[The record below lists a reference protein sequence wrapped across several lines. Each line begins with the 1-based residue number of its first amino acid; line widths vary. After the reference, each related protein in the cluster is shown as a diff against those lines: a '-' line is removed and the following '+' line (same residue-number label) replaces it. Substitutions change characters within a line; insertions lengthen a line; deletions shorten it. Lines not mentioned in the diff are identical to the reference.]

1 MESNTDQAAGRSKG
15 SQVATNRRRKSLK
28 TAGACILALLMVA
41 CGGKI
46 RYPKYYT
53 LSIAPAPKPLVSD
66 PRMPAT
72 LAVRRFET
80 PAYLRQGRIVYR
92 EAPGEVGFY
101 EYHRWAADPGA
112 TVTSGV
118 IDALRLS
125 RLFSSVEHYDGHNK
139 PDYLLTGRLERLDEI
154 DYGGG
159 VRVEAKLT
167 AQITNLRTGATLWS
181 GSAAETLGV
190 DTRTVS
196 AVVSKMSD
204 AVQASIDS
212 LVASMEQ
219 QLSDAHMSELY
230 NKVSHQ

>member
-1 MESNTDQAAGRSKG
+1 VEFDTDQAAERPQGSK
-15 SQVATNRRRKSLK
+15 VNRNLLTKSLGF
-28 TAGACILALLMVA
+28 AGVCILALLMVE

-53 LSIAPAPKPLVSD
+53 LSIAPTATPALEDPL
-66 PRMPAT
+66 RTAT

-80 PAYLRQGRIVYR
+80 SAYLRQGRIVYR
-92 EAPGEVGFY
+92 EAPNEIGFY
-101 EYHRWAADPGA
+101 EYHRWASDPGA

-125 RLFSSVEHYDGHNK
+125 KLFSSVEFYDGHNK
-139 PDYLLTGRLERLDEI
+139 AEYLLTGRLERLDEI

-167 AQITNLRTGATLWS
+167 VQITNLRTGATLWS
-181 GSAAETLGV
+181 GSAAQSLGV
-190 DTRTVS
+190 DSRTVS
-196 AVVSKMSD
+196 AIVSRMSD
-204 AVQASIDS
+204 AVQASITS

-219 QLSDAHMSELY
+219 QLSDAHISEL
-230 NKVSHQ
+230 NRNVH

>member
-1 MESNTDQAAGRSKG
+1 
-15 SQVATNRRRKSLK
+15 
-28 TAGACILALLMVA
+28 
-41 CGGKI
+41 
-46 RYPKYYT
+46 
-53 LSIAPAPKPLVSD
+53 
-66 PRMPAT
+66 MPAT

-219 QLSDAHMSELY
+219 QLSDAHMSELN

>member
-1 MESNTDQAAGRSKG
+1 MESNTDQAAKRSNG
-15 SQVATNRRRKSLK
+15 SQVATNRQSLK
-28 TAGACILALLMVA
+28 IAAACVLVLLMVD

-53 LSIAPAPKPLVSD
+53 LSIAPAPKPLASD

-112 TVTSGV
+112 AVTSGV
-118 IDALRLS
+118 IDALRS
-125 RLFSSVEHYDGHNK
+125 SKLFSSVELYDGHNK
-139 PDYLLTGRLERLDEI
+139 PEYLLTGRLEKLDEI

-167 AQITNLRTGATLWS
+167 AQITNLRTGAPTWS

-190 DTRTVS
+190 DSRTVS
-196 AVVSKMSD
+196 AVVSKMSA
-204 AVQASIDS
+204 AVQVSIDS
-212 LVASMEQ
+212 LVASIEQ
-219 QLSDAHMSELY
+219 QLSNAHMSERNNNL
-230 NKVSHQ
+230 SHQ

>member
-1 MESNTDQAAGRSKG
+1 
-15 SQVATNRRRKSLK
+15 
-28 TAGACILALLMVA
+28 MVA
-41 CGGKI
+41 LVMLSCAGKT

-53 LSIAPAPKPLVSD
+53 LTIAPAPKPLISD
-66 PRMPAT
+66 PPKPVT

-80 PAYLRQGRIVYR
+80 PPYLRQGRIVYR

-101 EYHRWAADPGA
+101 EYHRWATDPSA

-125 RLFSSVEHYDGHNK
+125 KLFSSVELYDGHSK
-139 PDYLLTGRLERLDEI
+139 PEYLLSGRLERLDEI

-159 VRVEAKLT
+159 VRVEAKLS
-167 AQITNLRTGATLWS
+167 AQITNLRTGATVWS
-181 GSAAETLGV
+181 GGAAETLGV

-204 AVQASIDS
+204 AVQVSIDS
-212 LVASMEQ
+212 LVSGMEQ
-219 QLSDAHMSELY
+219 QLSDAHISGSTTT
-230 NKVSHQ
+230 VSHR